1 LGLTERA
8 TVNTQTTDHLDFAFL
23 KGPCKIKV
31 TKIYVGT
38 EMKHTK

>member
-8 TVNTQTTDHLDFAFL
+8 TINTQTTDHLDVTFL
-23 KGPCKIKV
+23 KGPHKIKV

-38 EMKHTK
+38 EMKRTK